1 MDQRWPDPAFER
13 FTTMKSSRLSDYFAP
28 EMAEEAIGATGD
40 RVAPVQ
46 TVPAVI
52 SDDIGSEASK
62 SSPPTVTERR
72 PSFKRM
78 NSSGSLREL
87 LPPHERRLSAPPVL
101 ASSTAAAALAT
112 SAGTKEASKM
122 RTLWGGHSANASSSN
137 DQDGLRSEAVP
148 AAGAPVASAAGA
160 DAAGAQTMAQP
171 SPPTAATATVCTT
184 PQSTLDDTLKSVVK
198 AQADILAAL
207 REQRDAAVAAEE
219 KTQRHIEALTTRL
232 SSVEKD
238 MRSRSA

>member
-1 MDQRWPDPAFER
+1 
-13 FTTMKSSRLSDYFAP
+13 
-28 EMAEEAIGATGD
+28 
-40 RVAPVQ
+40 
-46 TVPAVI
+46 
-52 SDDIGSEASK
+52 
-62 SSPPTVTERR
+62 
-72 PSFKRM
+72 
-78 NSSGSLREL
+78 
-87 LPPHERRLSAPPVL
+87 
-101 ASSTAAAALAT
+101 
-112 SAGTKEASKM
+112 M